1 VCSSRRNL
9 SAMYHID
16 PSEAFTQ
23 LLPAYVNMKWI
34 TRALSGILTPVC
46 KESTVRSPKSVH
58 HDCHNTGHTRS
69 GWHGG
74 GMQLHPLAPAES
86 KPSSPAKGGQRGVP
100 TSRSMVADD
109 SLRHHGGS
117 NGPGRGMRIEIRRR
131 SRTRIIHLRPVSVSP
146 PWRRD
151 ADYRPSYRTQFDRL
165 LHLTEQQQTQTRSS
179 DETIAASV
187 LSYVSYHTLRC
198 RTSSQS

>member
-74 GMQLHPLAPAES
+74 AC
-86 KPSSPAKGGQRGVP
+86 SSILCPPPNRSRRVRQRAASAACRPVDRWSRMIRCATMGAATGRAGGCG
-100 TSRSMVADD
+100 SRFAVAA
-109 SLRHHGGS
+109 
-117 NGPGRGMRIEIRRR
+117 GRG
-131 SRTRIIHLRPVSVSP
+131 
-146 PWRRD
+146 
-151 ADYRPSYRTQFDRL
+151 
-165 LHLTEQQQTQTRSS
+165 SS
-179 DETIAASV
+179 T
-187 LSYVSYHTLRC
+187 YGR
-198 RTSSQS
+198 